1 VSKELAMDAVQAVDL
16 IASWRRILIE
26 GKAEQITSMLA
37 AIEARLKSKGFERDA
52 EAEKNMNWQPYQRN
66 RVLCFVGG
74 PEGGPRLLLCFNLV
88 SERRIRGGTY
98 SLVETPPNTGPVE
111 VAAVVDDVIRNV
123 IVPSANSLGLK
134 VTRPRLGP
142 ISVVQ
147 PKTMAA
153 LVAFC
158 DVATGGGL
166 PLSEASEAAW
176 RRFLITASQ
185 EDVAFDKEEL
195 MDWFVS
201 NGWVSED
208 ARTLMERFVREAT
221 LLAEYSETG
230 GN

>member
-1 VSKELAMDAVQAVDL
+1 MDGVQAIDL

-26 GKAEQITSMLA
+26 GKADQITSMLKDL
-37 AIEARLKSKGFERDA
+37 EGRLKSKGFERDA
-52 EAEKNMNWQPYQRN
+52 EAEKKLNWHAYQRN

-74 PEGGPRLLLCFNLV
+74 PEGGPRLLLCLNVV
-88 SERRIRGGTY
+88 SERRVRGGTY
-98 SLVETPPNTGPVE
+98 SLIDAPPGAGPVE
-111 VAAVVDDVIRNV
+111 VATVVDDVIKDV
-123 IVPSANSLGLK
+123 IVPSANSFGLK

-142 ISVVQ
+142 NSIVQ

-153 LVAFC
+153 LVAFS
-158 DVATGGGL
+158 DIATGGGL

-185 EDVAFDKEEL
+185 EDVAFDKDEL
-195 MDWFVS
+195 MDWFFS
-201 NGWVSED
+201 NGWGSED

-221 LLAEYSETG
+221 LLAEYSEAG

>member
-1 VSKELAMDAVQAVDL
+1 MDGVQAVDL

-26 GKAEQITSMLA
+26 GKAEQITSMLEDL
-37 AIEARLKSKGFERDA
+37 EARLKSKGFERDA
-52 EAEKNMNWQPYQRN
+52 EAEKNMNWHPYQRN
-66 RVLCFVGG
+66 RALCFVGG
-74 PEGGPRLLLCFNLV
+74 PEGGPRLLLCLNLV
-88 SERRIRGGTY
+88 SERRVRGGTY
-98 SLVETPPNTGPVE
+98 SLIDASPDADPVE
-111 VAAVVDDVIRNV
+111 VAVVVDDVISNV

-134 VTRPRLGP
+134 VTYPRLGP
-142 ISVVQ
+142 NSVVQ

-153 LVAFC
+153 LVAFS

-185 EDVAFDKEEL
+185 QDVAFDEDEL
-195 MDWFVS
+195 RDWFVS
-201 NGWVSED
+201 NGWASED
-208 ARTLMERFVREAT
+208 ARTVTERFVREAT

>member
-1 VSKELAMDAVQAVDL
+1 MDGVQAVDL

-26 GKAEQITSMLA
+26 GKAEQVTSMLKDL
-37 AIEARLKSKGFERDA
+37 EARLRSKGFERDA
-52 EAEKNMNWQPYQRN
+52 VAEKDMDWHPYQRN
-66 RVLCFVGG
+66 RLLCFVGG
-74 PEGGPRLLLCFNLV
+74 PEGGPRLLLCLNLV
-88 SERRIRGGTY
+88 SERRVRGGTY
-98 SLVETPPNTGPVE
+98 SLIDASSDAGPVE

-123 IVPSANSLGLK
+123 IVPSASSFGLK

-142 ISVVQ
+142 NSLVQ

-153 LVAFC
+153 LLAFS

-185 EDVAFDKEEL
+185 EDVAFDKDEL
-195 MDWFVS
+195 RGWFVS
-201 NGWVSED
+201 NGWGSED
-208 ARTLMERFVREAT
+208 ARALTERFVREAT
-221 LLAEYSETG
+221 LLAEYSEAG